1 VSEAHRPFVPGISI
15 GHGHAYGGKSGC
27 TVVLGPFRAAVEVRG
42 MATGSRELGVL
53 DPHHL
58 VPQADAIVLT
68 GGSAFGLAAADGVM
82 RWLAEHDRG
91 YETGVVKV
99 PIVPAAVIF
108 DLHDYTTKPDSETG
122 VAACEDAH
130 ERWPLEGRVGAG
142 AGAMVG
148 KVAGP
153 KAAMFGGVGAWAQ
166 DFGEYRVGAIA
177 VVNAL
182 GDILDATG
190 AIVAGARGPDGVFLD
205 TSALLRAGPGAPGA
219 ALASSGEMREIV
231 AGTNTTLAVVATDA
245 PLSRVDLGRL
255 ARVAANALSRR
266 IAPVH
271 TPFDGDIVFAVST
284 AGESREMAS
293 SEILAL
299 GAAAQSALEEAITR
313 AVTEGQR
320 EGHR

>member
-1 VSEAHRPFVPGISI
+1 MNHGNRAFVPGISI

-27 TVVLGPFRAAVEVRG
+27 TVILGPFRAAVEVPG

-58 VPQADAIVLT
+58 VPHADAIVLA

-108 DLHDYTTKPDSETG
+108 DLHDHTTKPDAETG
-122 VAACEDAH
+122 MAACEDAA
-130 ERWPLEGRVGAG
+130 ERWPAEGRVGAG
-142 AGAMVG
+142 AGATVG
-148 KVAGP
+148 KLAGP
-153 KAAMFGGVGAWAQ
+153 KASMPGGFGAWAQ
-166 DFGEYRVGAIA
+166 DFGPYRVGAVA

-182 GDILDATG
+182 GDVLDGTG
-190 AIVAGARGPDGVFLD
+190 AIVAGARGPDGAFLD
-205 TSALLRAGPGAPGA
+205 TTALLRAGPGAAPDGKA
-219 ALASSGEMREIV
+219 SGEMRDIV
-231 AGTNTTLAVVATDA
+231 AGTNTTLAVVVTDA
-245 PLSRVDLGRL
+245 PLSRIDLGRL
-255 ARVAANALSRR
+255 ARMATNALSRR

-271 TPFDGDIVFAVST
+271 TPFDGDVVFAVST
-284 AGESREMAS
+284 ASSSRDMAS
-293 SEILAL
+293 SEVLSL
-299 GAAAQSALEEAITR
+299 GAAAQSVLEEAITR

-320 EGHR
+320 EMHR

>member
-1 VSEAHRPFVPGISI
+1 MEVHRDFVPGVSI

-27 TVVLGPFRAAVEVRG
+27 TVLLGPFRAAVEVRG

-58 VPQADAIVLT
+58 VPRADAIVLT

-108 DLHDYTTKPDSETG
+108 DLHDHTTKPDSETG
-122 VAACEDAH
+122 VAACQDAH

-148 KVAGP
+148 KVAGAR
-153 KAAMFGGVGAWAQ
+153 AAMPGGFGAWAE
-166 DFGEYRVGAIA
+166 DFGEYRVGAA
-177 VVNAL
+177 VVVNAL
-182 GDILDATG
+182 GDVVDASGSIL
-190 AIVAGARGPDGVFLD
+190 AGARGPDGAFLD
-205 TSALLRAGPGAPGA
+205 TAALLCGGPGAPGTGPGGH
-219 ALASSGEMREIV
+219 GEMRDVI

-245 PLSRVDLGRL
+245 PLNRVDLGRL
-255 ARVAANALSRR
+255 ARVAANALARR

-284 AGESREMAS
+284 ADECREMTS
-293 SEILAL
+293 SEVLAL
-299 GAAAQSALEEAITR
+299 GAAAQNALEVAIVR
-313 AVTEGQR
+313 AVTEG
-320 EGHR
+320 HR